1 MNSRTCLKA
10 VLRCALLWV
19 LALPGAWAGPTLAE
33 CHGMKNLVFVA
44 HQDDDLLFM
53 NPDIDQTID
62 AGGCVETVYLT
73 AAERGEGMGYMLGR
87 ARGVRAAYA
96 VMAGDSD
103 SWTESIVKYGGRHQ
117 ARFSLNSNPRVVLIH
132 MRLEDPW
139 LGKGWGS
146 LTPLSRVESIA
157 GTSAKAL
164 GPYGESYT
172 RADLVA
178 ALASMIVDYQP
189 TIIRHMDD
197 SIAIPYTSLCWRCI
211 GHDHPDHIAS
221 AKLVRDAML
230 LAPGNYDEAAYVD
243 YPTQERGSNLT
254 VAEIASKVAAFK
266 RYAQDDYQY
275 CPVPA
280 ACKEPLGTA
289 ASWVQR
295 TYYVVRHDVPPALTV
310 ARHGSYLLFTTGE
323 RNSAANVLLGRDHR
337 WEPLGGRTADGV
349 VAFNWADGAAGI
361 MTRDATGQLWIK
373 SQEAGPDWRAWRLVP
388 GMRSLHLPRVLTQGN
403 GRPAFL
409 ILGDDDR
416 LRYCPGIAPDGR
428 LEAPCSA
435 LPVLAGMR
443 RGAAFASAGDGGVVV
458 FAGDREGRLWVAA
471 QNVKKPDAW
480 EAWRKL
486 PIARSAGGL
495 AAMRNAQGFI
505 ELYWRDLRSG
515 NMMRMVRGPGRRGR
529 VRWSVPQNL
538 GFGYMGRPAI
548 GLNEYG
554 EVAVA
559 ALESV
564 GGSLILYEAQGVTT
578 VGANAKSAPALRTV
592 GGQLLLVSRS
602 SDVDQT
608 YWLWKRANG
617 AWEPPRLLAAPP
629 GTGGESYS
637 EPAPAIVPNPTPA
650 PIPAAPPLQNA
661 TLPVGWKPEAGGTTG
676 GTAGGSGAAPAAGSV
691 QPS

>member
-1 MNSRTCLKA
+1 MDVRSGLKVA
-10 VLRCALLWV
+10 VRCALLWV

-73 AAERGEGMGYMLGR
+73 AAERGEGIGYMLGR

-96 VMAGDSD
+96 VMADDSD

-117 ARFSLNSNPRVVLIH
+117 ARFSLNANPRVVLIH

-146 LTPLSRVESIA
+146 LTPLSRVESVK

-164 GPYGESYT
+164 GPYNESYT

-178 ALASMIVDYQP
+178 ALAAMIADYQP

-254 VAEIASKVAAFK
+254 VTEIASKVAAFK

-323 RNSAANVLLGRDHR
+323 QNSAANVLLGRDHR

-361 MTRDATGQLWIK
+361 MTRDATGRLWIK

-388 GMRSLHLPRVLTQGN
+388 GMRSLHLPRVLTQSN

-409 ILGDDDR
+409 VLGDDDR

-428 LEAPCSA
+428 LDAPCSA

-443 RGAAFASAGDGGVVV
+443 RGPAFALAGNGRVVV
-458 FAGDREGRLWVAA
+458 FAGDREGRLWIAT
-471 QNVKKPDAW
+471 QNVKSPDAW

-486 PIARSAGGL
+486 PMARSAGGL

-515 NMMRMVRGPGRRGR
+515 DMMRMVRGPGRGGR

-538 GFGYMGRPAI
+538 GFAYVGRPAI

-554 EVAVA
+554 QIAVA
-559 ALESV
+559 ALERV
-564 GGSLILYEAQGVTT
+564 GGSLILYEAQGVTM

-592 GGQLLLVSRS
+592 GGQLVLVSRS
-602 SDVDQT
+602 SDVSQT

-617 AWEPPRLLAAPP
+617 SWEPPRLLAAPP

-637 EPAPAIVPNPTPA
+637 EPAPVIAPNPAPA

-661 TLPVGWKPEAGGTTG
+661 TLPVGWPPKAGGTLD
-676 GTAGGSGAAPAAGSV
+676 GTAGASGAAPAAGSV
-691 QPS
+691 HPS

>member
-515 NMMRMVRGPGRRGR
+515 NMMRMVRGPGRGGR

-538 GFGYMGRPAI
+538 GFAYVGRPAI

-554 EVAVA
+554 QIAVA
-559 ALESV
+559 ALERV